1 MIQTRYIYCAAADQR
16 AGGAQPLMRVMGVAV
31 YTDKHRLP
39 VRCSP
44 PAVQPGS
51 WYSSKAQGLGT
62 PDVNSQAHG
71 AGSKVAA
78 FESLCLFPVTWW
90 LYTSVSSSVK

>member
-78 FESLCLFPVTWW
+78 FESLCLFPAMSYLPVT
-90 LYTSVSSSVK
+90 